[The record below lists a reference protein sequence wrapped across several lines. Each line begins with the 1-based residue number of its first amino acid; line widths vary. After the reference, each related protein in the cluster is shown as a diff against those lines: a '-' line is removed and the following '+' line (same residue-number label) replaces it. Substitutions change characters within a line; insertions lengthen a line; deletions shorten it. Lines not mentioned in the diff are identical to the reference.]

1 MNKTNKSHNTNGTST
16 DLVCFSHLRWNFVF
30 QRPQHLLSRFAKDFR
45 VFFIEEPVF
54 DAQSDSLLISL
65 SKENVWVVVPHLNR
79 HHNEQQVI
87 EKQRELLSR
96 FFVNLE
102 INRYLF
108 WYYTP
113 MALSFSNHFKPIL
126 TVFDNMDELS
136 AFKFAPP
143 SLLEKEQEL
152 LNMADI
158 VFTGGN
164 SLYAAKKHRHH
175 NIHSFPSSIDKDH
188 FSKARVHLSDPE
200 DQASIPHPRI
210 GFYGVID
217 ERMDIDLIAQ
227 VAAMRP
233 DWHFVMV
240 GPVVKIDPQSLP
252 RPHNIHYLGGKSY
265 DELPSYLGG
274 WDIAMIPFALN
285 ESTRFISPTKTP
297 EYLAAGKPVI
307 STSIQDVINPYG
319 NNNLVHIANDP
330 ETFVQAAE
338 KELNTQDK
346 RQWLAAV
353 DDFLATNSWDSTW
366 QQMMQHIENCMTKPV
381 DSLTKKKEQVYV

>member
-1 MNKTNKSHNTNGTST
+1 MIKSNKTNSVNASTT

-45 VFFIEEPVF
+45 VFYIEEPVF

-79 HHNEQQVI
+79 NHSEEMI
-87 EKQRELLSR
+87 IKKQRELLSR

-102 INRYLF
+102 INKYIF

-113 MALSFSNHFKPIL
+113 MALSFSDHFKPVA

-143 SLLEKEQEL
+143 SLVEKEQEL
-152 LNMADI
+152 LNIADI

-175 NIHSFPSSIDKDH
+175 NIHAFPSSIDKDH
-188 FSKARVHLSDPE
+188 FAKARVHLTDPE

-217 ERMDIDLIAQ
+217 ERMD
-227 VAAMRP
+227 
-233 DWHFVMV
+233 
-240 GPVVKIDPQSLP
+240 
-252 RPHNIHYLGGKSY
+252 
-265 DELPSYLGG
+265 
-274 WDIAMIPFALN
+274 
-285 ESTRFISPTKTP
+285 
-297 EYLAAGKPVI
+297 
-307 STSIQDVINPYG
+307 
-319 NNNLVHIANDP
+319 
-330 ETFVQAAE
+330 
-338 KELNTQDK
+338 
-346 RQWLAAV
+346 
-353 DDFLATNSWDSTW
+353 
-366 QQMMQHIENCMTKPV
+366 
-381 DSLTKKKEQVYV
+381 